1 MERLLKWLD
10 DLDDLLVVFRVQ
22 APAAIATLLL
32 LAGFAAAVG
41 TVLVARPAGPARRA
55 LTRSSND

>member
-22 APAAIATLLL
+22 GPAVVASLLL
-32 LAGFAAAVG
+32 LAGFAAGVGAVLLLG
-41 TVLVARPAGPARRA
+41 QPPLLAAP
-55 LTRSSND
+55 